1 MMIASQIF
9 HTGQVFV
16 GSVIVNLLLYNLEK

>member
-1 MMIASQIF
+1 MMITLQIF

-16 GSVIVNLLLYNLEK
+16 HGDIVNLLLYNSQK